1 MPDNLLQIPIQIARD
16 AKRDVVDCIDGC
28 SNTELIACSALLGMA
43 VVFTPHLLALN
54 GALSLLGSA
63 GRAGHRRSRF
73 YGVCSAPYP
82 EVGETAIATDAEEI
96 QF

>member
-1 MPDNLLQIPIQIARD
+1 MPENLLQIPVQIARD

-28 SNTELIACSALLGMA
+28 SNTELIACSALLGVA

-54 GALSLLGSA
+54 GAISLLGSA

-73 YGVCSAPYP
+73 YGVCHAYCLESGKSANTA
-82 EVGETAIATDAEEI
+82 EVEAI

>member
-1 MPDNLLQIPIQIARD
+1 MPENLLQIPVQIARD

-73 YGVCSAPYP
+73 YGVCYGAYAEMSRAMKTSDI
-82 EVGETAIATDAEEI
+82 ETIE
-96 QF
+96 F

>member
-1 MPDNLLQIPIQIARD
+1 MPENLLQIPVQIARD

-28 SNTELIACSALLGMA
+28 SNTELIACSVLLGMA

-73 YGVCSAPYP
+73 YGVGSGPYLEMGRIMKTS
-82 EVGETAIATDAEEI
+82 EVDEI

>member
-1 MPDNLLQIPIQIARD
+1 MPENLLQIPVQIARD

-28 SNTELIACSALLGMA
+28 SNSELIACSALLGMA

-73 YGVCSAPYP
+73 YGVCFGPCT
-82 EVGETAIATDAEEI
+82 ETSKTVIPSDVEAI